1 MYAWVL
7 RLLCAWVYG
16 GGDSALLALPPPL
29 SFVNGCL
36 LPSPLQAPAHKHFPG
51 SSECVGVG
59 VGVLSQV
66 QRVLAWL
73 CCHLPCSF
81 EHVPHKEPLSQL
93 HETQLRS
100 YPQCK
105 LTGVLSGS

>member
-1 MYAWVL
+1 MPGCSGCCVHGSMVEGT
-7 RLLCAWVYG
+7 LLCWP
-16 GGDSALLALPPPL
+16 SPPPL
-29 SFVNGCL
+29 SYVTGCL
-36 LPSPLQAPAHKHFPG
+36 LPSPLQAPDHKHFPG